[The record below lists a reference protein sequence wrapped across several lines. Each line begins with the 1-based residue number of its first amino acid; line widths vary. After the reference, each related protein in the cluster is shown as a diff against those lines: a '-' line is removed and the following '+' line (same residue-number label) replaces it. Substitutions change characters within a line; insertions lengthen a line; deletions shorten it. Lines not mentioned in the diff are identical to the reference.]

1 MKIRSVLASGMLILR
16 RPSMKLMS
24 PGSLPSP
31 NFESHGTAV
40 ISTIRTIKIVKIQ
53 RMSAF

>member
-1 MKIRSVLASGMLILR
+1 MR
-16 RPSMKLMS
+16 RPRIVKLMS

-40 ISTIRTIKIVKIQ
+40 ISTIKEIRIVKIQ
-53 RMSAF
+53 RIAAL